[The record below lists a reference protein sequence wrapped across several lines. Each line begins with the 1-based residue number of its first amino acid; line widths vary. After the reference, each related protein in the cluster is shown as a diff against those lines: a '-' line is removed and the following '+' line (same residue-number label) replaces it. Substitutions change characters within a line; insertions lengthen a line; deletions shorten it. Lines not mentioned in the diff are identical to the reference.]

1 MHLLSARRGL
11 AAALVLAAAAAWA
24 YGSTLAYLVH
34 RWSVD
39 PEYSHGYLVPLF
51 SLGILWFR
59 RSQIIGAPLRPSWGA
74 LGLLAAGAALYL
86 AGNCFYFTWLEQISL
101 LPMLAAIC
109 VAVGGWPTLRWAW
122 PAIVFLLFMIPLPA
136 RVDSLLGNPLQRV
149 STLASTNALQT
160 LGFFAQAEGN
170 VILLSETE
178 LGVVEA
184 CSGLR
189 MLIVFFAASTAV
201 AIVQPR
207 SLLQRILIVLSA
219 IPIAV
224 FANVLRITLTGVLH
238 ETVGSKAANVVF
250 HDLAGWLMIPIALA
264 LLALELWF
272 LGRLF
277 LAPTRHPPGEPL
289 NGQFPPTTAERTS
302 RAEAVPLV
310 EASSAGKAQPL
321 SRSRRRR

>member
-1 MHLLSARRGL
+1 MG
-11 AAALVLAAAAAWA
+11 V
-24 YGSTLAYLVH
+24 
-34 RWSVD
+34 
-39 PEYSHGYLVPLF
+39 
-51 SLGILWFR
+51 
-59 RSQIIGAPLRPSWGA
+59 
-74 LGLLAAGAALYL
+74 ALYL
-86 AGNCFYFTWLEQISL
+86 VGDCFYFTWLEQISL

-109 VAVGGWPTLRWAW
+109 VAVGGWPALRWAW

-136 RVDSLLGNPLQRV
+136 RVDSLLANPLQRV

-219 IPIAV
+219 IPIAL

-250 HDLAGWLMIPIALA
+250 HDLAGWFMIPIALA

-277 LAPTRHPPGEPL
+277 ITQTRHPPGGHRSTANFGRPQPSVL
-289 NGQFPPTTAERTS
+289 AAHSPCLSLRLAPPR
-302 RAEAVPLV
+302 RR
-310 EASSAGKAQPL
+310 QPF